1 MNSLLNKTH
10 IRKNILTGDEVL
22 VSPHRTKRPW
32 QGKVEQNEVIDKTTY
47 DENCY
52 LCPTNKRA
60 GGQVTP
66 QYKNTFVFENDFAAI
81 LPESNTQKLKN
92 GLLEAHSE
100 RGICKVICFSPNHS
114 LTLAKMT
121 IDEIVQVILTWQ
133 QEFKELSE
141 KEFINSVQ
149 IFENRG
155 EIMGCSNP
163 HPHGQIWAQET
174 IPVEIKKKTTN
185 FLNYYKK
192 NNTSI
197 LEDYSKQELSE
208 DKRVIY
214 ENEDFLIV
222 VPFWAVWPYET
233 MIIPKQKAKN
243 ILQMN
248 ESKIIN
254 FEKAIKTITA
264 VYDKVFDISFPYS
277 AGIHQSPTDYNNSYE
292 GWHWHMSFYPPLLR
306 SATVK
311 KFMVGYEMFAMPQ
324 RDITPEQA
332 ANTLKNIS
340 KNQLNTFKI

>member
-1 MNSLLNKTH
+1 MNSLFEDTH
-10 IRKNILTGDEVL
+10 IRKNILTGDQVL

-32 QGKVEQNEVIDKTTY
+32 QGKIEEKEVVNETTY

-60 GGQVTP
+60 GGQITP
-66 QYKNTFVFENDFAAI
+66 EYKNTFVFQNDFAAI
-81 LPESNTQKLKN
+81 LPESKTQKLKN

-121 IDEIVQVILTWQ
+121 IYEIAQVIKTWQ
-133 QEFKELSE
+133 KEFKELSE

-174 IPVEIKKKTTN
+174 IPVEINKKTSN
-185 FLNYYKK
+185 FLSYYKK
-192 NNTSI
+192 NNATI
-197 LEDYSKQELSE
+197 LEDYGNQELSLDE
-208 DKRVIY
+208 RVVY
-214 ENEDFLIV
+214 ENQDFLVV

-243 ILQMN
+243 ISQMD
-248 ESKIIN
+248 ESMIVN
-254 FEKAIKTITA
+254 YAKAIQKITA
-264 VYDKVFDISFPYS
+264 IYDKVFKVSFPYS
-277 AGIHQSPTDYNNSYE
+277 AGIHQSPTDNKNYE
-292 GWHWHMSFYPPLLR
+292 SWHWHMSFYPPLLR
-306 SATVK
+306 SASVK

-332 ANTLKNIS
+332 AKELKKIEKNI
-340 KNQLNTFKI
+340 N